1 MAGFALIVGTL
12 FWLTIFLGL
21 MVAFYVLTK
30 GGFGAK
36 AFTEAALALLVMV
49 VLGVPLS
56 FLARKLSG
64 KAVAAAGKSDTEEV
78 KERETTRRVNRRSRP
93 G

>member
-1 MAGFALIVGTL
+1 MAGIALVVGTL
-12 FWLTIFLGL
+12 FWLITFLGL
-21 MVAFYVLTK
+21 MVSFYVLTK

-36 AFTEAALALLVMV
+36 AFVEAALALLLMV
-49 VLGVPLS
+49 VLAVPLS

-64 KAVAAAGKSDTEEV
+64 KAVAATEGSDVEEARGR
-78 KERETTRRVNRRSRP
+78 KTTRRVNRRQ

>member
-1 MAGFALIVGTL
+1 MAGIALIFGTL

-36 AFTEAALALLVMV
+36 AFVEAALALLVMFL
-49 VLGVPLS
+49 LGVPLS
-56 FLARKLSG
+56 FLARKLSA
-64 KAVAAAGKSDTEEV
+64 KAVAAAEDSDEEDT
-78 KERETTRRVNRRSRP
+78 KEREPTRRVNRRSRQ

>member
-1 MAGFALIVGTL
+1 MAGIAMIVGTL
-12 FWLTIFLGL
+12 FWLVLFLGF
-21 MVAFYVLTK
+21 MVTFYVLVK
-30 GGFGAK
+30 GGFWGK
-36 AFTEAALALLVMV
+36 ALVEAALALGLMV

-64 KAVAAAGKSDTEEV
+64 KVMAAAEGSNDEEA
-78 KERETTRRVNRRSRP
+78 KGRKTTRRINRRQ

>member
-1 MAGFALIVGTL
+1 MAGIALVVGTL

-21 MVAFYVLTK
+21 MSAFYVLTK

-36 AFTEAALALLVMV
+36 ALVEAALALLLMV
-49 VLGVPLS
+49 VLAVPLS
-56 FLARKLSG
+56 FLARRLSG
-64 KAVAAAGKSDTEEV
+64 KAVAAAEGSDAEEA
-78 KERETTRRVNRRSRP
+78 KGRKTTRRVNRRQ